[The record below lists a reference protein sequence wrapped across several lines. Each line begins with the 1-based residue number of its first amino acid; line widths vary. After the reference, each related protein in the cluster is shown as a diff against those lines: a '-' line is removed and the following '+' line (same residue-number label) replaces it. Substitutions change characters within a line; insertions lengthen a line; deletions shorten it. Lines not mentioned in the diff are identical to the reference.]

1 MLPLRGLP
9 SGLEGIR
16 LQGGRRG
23 DWPAVRALPLRPDS
37 SQLLLSGGSVKGVV
51 ARGVENN
58 GLRSG
63 FIAVVGRPNV
73 GKSTLVNKLVGQKVS
88 ITSSRPQ
95 TTRSPIRGVRN
106 GAGYQ
111 AIFVDTPG
119 SQKPRDTLRA
129 RMQEQVLD
137 SLSESD
143 VILLLFD
150 AQQAAGGLGN
160 GDRYIARL
168 VAGSGTPAIVTIN
181 KIDLLPTPDRAL
193 PIVEEVSELANWNEV
208 FQISAANGTNLE
220 SLMESIVELLPH
232 GPRYSPEGTVTD
244 YPESLIL
251 AEYVRE
257 KALNVLREEV
267 PHAAAVEI
275 EDVERKENVTVVY
288 ATIHVER
295 ATQRMIV
302 LGKGGRTIKQIGT
315 EARRDVERLL
325 GTRIYLDLKVKVS
338 QGWRSDK
345 KFLERLGL

>member
-1 MLPLRGLP
+1 MNNSRFQVP
-9 SGLEGIR
+9 S
-16 LQGGRRG
+16 
-23 DWPAVRALPLRPDS
+23 S
-37 SQLLLSGGSVKGVV
+37 KF
-51 ARGVENN
+51 ENN

-73 GKSTLVNKLVGQKVS
+73 GKSTLVNRLVGQKVS

-106 GAGYQ
+106 GPGYQ

-129 RMQEQVLD
+129 RMQEQVVD

-150 AQQAAGGLGN
+150 AVQASEGLGLGS
-160 GDRYIARL
+160 GDRYLARL
-168 VAGSGTPAIVTIN
+168 VAGSGTPAIVSISKT
-181 KIDLLPTPDRAL
+181 DLLRTRESAL
-193 PIVEEVSELANWNEV
+193 PIVEEVSGLGDWNEV
-208 FQISAANGTNLE
+208 FQISAIEGINIE
-220 SLMESIVELLPH
+220 PLMDSVIDLLPH
-232 GPRYSPEGTVTD
+232 GPRYFPEGTVTD

-251 AEYVRE
+251 AEHVRE
-257 KALNVLREEV
+257 KALNVLRDEV
-267 PHAAAVEI
+267 PHAVAVEI
-275 EDVERKENVTVVY
+275 EDVDRKQNVTVVY
-288 ATIHVER
+288 AIIHVER

-302 LGKGGRTIKQIGT
+302 LGKGGRTIKKIGI

-338 QGWRSDK
+338 QGWRSDRR
-345 KFLERLGL
+345 FLERLGL

>member
-1 MLPLRGLP
+1 
-9 SGLEGIR
+9 
-16 LQGGRRG
+16 
-23 DWPAVRALPLRPDS
+23 V
-37 SQLLLSGGSVKGVV
+37 SGGGTGGAVK
-51 ARGVENN
+51 N

-106 GAGYQ
+106 GPGYQ

-150 AQQAAGGLGN
+150 ARQAAGGLGS
-160 GDRYIARL
+160 GDRYVARL
-168 VAGSGTPAIVTIN
+168 VAESGTPAIASIN
-181 KIDLLPTPDRAL
+181 KTDLLRTREEAL
-193 PIVEEVSELANWNEV
+193 PIVEEVSGLGEWNEV
-208 FQISAANGTNLE
+208 FQISAANGTNVE
-220 SLMESIVELLPH
+220 PLMESVVELLPS
-232 GPRYSPEGTVTD
+232 GPRYFPEGTVTD
-244 YPESLIL
+244 YPESLVL

-267 PHAAAVEI
+267 PHAVAVEI

-288 ATIHVER
+288 AVIHVER

-338 QGWRSDK
+338 QGWRSDR